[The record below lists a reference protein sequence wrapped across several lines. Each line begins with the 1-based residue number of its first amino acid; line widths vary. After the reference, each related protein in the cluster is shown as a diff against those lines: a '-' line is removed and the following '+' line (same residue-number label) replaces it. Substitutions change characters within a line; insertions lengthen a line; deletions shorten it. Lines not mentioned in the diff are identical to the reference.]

1 LVSQEGVV
9 EESEAQRSPIPRIW
23 TGYTPAGQHLAVQRH
38 LGVWIV
44 ICDDHEPV
52 RHRLLDVALVEAL
65 RSDVELHWHGV
76 DQATW
81 TRLIADSILSSWQ
94 KNG

>member
-1 LVSQEGVV
+1 VAEEG
-9 EESEAQRSPIPRIW
+9 EAVPFPIPRIW
-23 TGYTPAGQHLAVQRH
+23 TGYTPAGQHLAVQRRRD
-38 LGVWIV
+38 VWIV
-44 ICDDHEPV
+44 TCDDYEPV

-94 KNG
+94 KKG